1 VKKLAKTPNLVGGS
15 GGTTTAATHTCQIH
29 HKYSRGDPPKAKPTP
44 TPKTPQK
51 LKIVLDKLGLS
62 NTNCAQPWITAS
74 LADPIL
80 LFSLQQS

>member
-15 GGTTTAATHTCQIH
+15 GGATTAATHTCRIH
-29 HKYSRGDPPKAKPTP
+29 HKYSRGDPPKAK
-44 TPKTPQK
+44 TPKKTPEK
-51 LKIVLDKLGLS
+51 LKFVLEKLGLS

-74 LADPIL
+74 FADPIL